1 MEDPNFVQNF
11 LKDAGLEKYLEVF
24 KKHEIDG
31 ETLLELTDNDLI
43 EMGIVIGPRKKILS
57 RIKKLKTTLFG
68 SSFSQTRNSSLENLE
83 IFSSNNQVKE
93 GGVKVVILVGG
104 PSKGTRF
111 RPLSME
117 TPKPLFPVAGK
128 PLIWH
133 HLKACTKISNLSEV
147 ILIGFYDINDTWKE
161 FISNSESELGINI
174 RYLKESDGRLGTA
187 GGLNYF
193 RPQILEGS
201 PENFVVIHCDICC
214 TFPLVELLK
223 FHKENGKTCT
233 IMGKKVPE
241 KEAHKYGCIAIDPS
255 TKEVLHYAEK
265 PETFISDIINCGIY
279 AFSPNIY
286 NLFSEVIKTRQDS
299 AEPNYLQLEQDIF
312 SRFCGEKHVYVYE
325 TKDFW
330 LQIKTAGVVL
340 KCSEEL
346 LQQLREQSPDQL
358 ARSGDGKTAP
368 IIIGNVLIHSSA
380 TVHPSAKIGPN
391 VTIGE
396 GAVIA
401 EGVRIKNAIVLD
413 KAEIRNRAFVCF
425 AILGWKTCIGKWA
438 RIEGQPDYYVDIP
451 GVTILGTGVQ
461 VAPEIIIRS
470 SVVLPHK
477 ELGVDTKNQIIL

>member
-11 LKDAGLEKYLEVF
+11 LKDSGLERFLEVF

-31 ETLLELTDNDLI
+31 ESLLELTDNDLI

-57 RIKKLKTTLFG
+57 RIKKLKTTLSG
-68 SSFSQTRNSSLENLE
+68 SFATNRNSSVENLE
-83 IFSSNNQVKE
+83 IFSLNEKVKE

-128 PLIWH
+128 PLIYH
-133 HLKACTKISNLSEV
+133 HLKACTKLSTLSEV

-161 FISNSESELGINI
+161 FIASAEAELGINI

-187 GGLNYF
+187 GGLNFF
-193 RPQILEGS
+193 RPQILEGN
-201 PENFVVIHCDICC
+201 PEHFIVIHCDICC
-214 TFPLVELLK
+214 TFPLVDLLK

-233 IMGKKVPE
+233 ILGKKVPE
-241 KEAHKYGCIAIDPS
+241 KEAHKYGCLAIEPS
-255 TKEVLHYAEK
+255 TREVLHYAEK

-279 AFSPNIY
+279 VFSPNIY
-286 NLFSEVIKTRQDS
+286 NLFADAFKSKQDNND
-299 AEPNYLQLEQDIF
+299 ATYLQLEQDIF
-312 SRFCGEKHVYVYE
+312 SRFCGEKQVYVYE

-346 LQQLREQSPDQL
+346 LQQLREQSSDTL

-368 IIIGNVLIHSSA
+368 IIIGNVLIHPSA
-380 TVHPSAKIGPN
+380 NVHPSAKLGPN

-396 GAVIA
+396 GVVIG
-401 EGVRIKNAIVLD
+401 EGVRIKNAIILD
-413 KAEIRNRAFVCF
+413 KAEVRSRAFVCF
-425 AILGWKTCIGKWA
+425 AIIGWKTCIGKWA
-438 RIEGQPDYYVDIP
+438 RIEGQPDYHVDIP

-461 VAPEIIIRS
+461 VAGEIIIRS